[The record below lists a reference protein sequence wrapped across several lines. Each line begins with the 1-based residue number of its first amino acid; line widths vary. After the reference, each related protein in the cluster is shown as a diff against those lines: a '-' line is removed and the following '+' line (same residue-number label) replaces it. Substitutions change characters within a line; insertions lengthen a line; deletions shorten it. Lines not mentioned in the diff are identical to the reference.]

1 MSYKN
6 PGCFIAT
13 RVCRSAE
20 RRHGE
25 PGFPMTETRALRVR
39 PYSPSASSVPPK
51 KSPVPSDGFQR
62 NRRPQPFYKSD
73 AAVSC
78 GKGFEPPCCRF
89 TSRQLRLR
97 YGHKPIY
104 GRGLSSFGICGLGAE
119 RLSDRLEQHRVSP
132 LPDKLD
138 TGEPSRSQSLDF
150 MLPCQRRIIMKK
162 SAVRQP
168 LFPF

>member
-1 MSYKN
+1 MPAPVPKPCPFCRDADLLPQKLWLVRSDTVSYKN

-25 PGFPMTETRALRVR
+25 PGFPMTETRALHVR

-73 AAVSC
+73 AAVAC

-97 YGHKPIY
+97 CCGPASARNSRHMSFRRLIRVLPLGFSY
-104 GRGLSSFGICGLGAE
+104 RWLSI
-119 RLSDRLEQHRVSP
+119 
-132 LPDKLD
+132 
-138 TGEPSRSQSLDF
+138 
-150 MLPCQRRIIMKK
+150 
-162 SAVRQP
+162 
-168 LFPF
+168 

>member
-62 NRRPQPFYKSD
+62 NRRPQPFYKSN

-104 GRGLSSFGICGLGAE
+104 GRGLSSLVYAAWGPNGYRSA
-119 RLSDRLEQHRVSP
+119 LSSTVFPHCRTSSTRENPPARRAWISCSLVS
-132 LPDKLD
+132 
-138 TGEPSRSQSLDF
+138 G
-150 MLPCQRRIIMKK
+150 
-162 SAVRQP
+162 V
-168 LFPF
+168 